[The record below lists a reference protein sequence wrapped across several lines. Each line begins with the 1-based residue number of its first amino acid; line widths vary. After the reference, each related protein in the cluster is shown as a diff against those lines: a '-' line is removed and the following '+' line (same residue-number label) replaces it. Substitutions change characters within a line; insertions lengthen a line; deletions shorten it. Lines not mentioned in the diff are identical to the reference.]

1 MSPLV
6 WKIFHGLARTN
17 PLRVNAVP
25 VIDVWK
31 SPAVTD
37 ISRVRSAMFSD
48 IQFDRSAAHHVRL
61 HLHVRDI
68 RVNMKAMA
76 GLDKM
81 SITELEDLAA
91 KLRHTI
97 ARNPGHSRTEQVE
110 LEDVKQWIAIRQNR
124 DSSESEP

>member
-1 MSPLV
+1 M
-6 WKIFHGLARTN
+6 ARTN
-17 PLRVNAVP
+17 RQRVNASP

-61 HLHVRDI
+61 HLHVRNI
-68 RVNMKAMA
+68 RVNMKAMTA
-76 GLDKM
+76 LDKM
-81 SITELEDLAA
+81 SLTELEDLAA

-97 ARNPGHSRTEQVE
+97 ARNPGHSRMEQVE
-110 LEDVKQWIAIRQNR
+110 LEDVKQWIAIHQNR
-124 DSSESEP
+124 ENPSLGPNSN